1 MFRGA
6 DLCWVTCSQADVSH
20 VTEERHRSYLRAS
33 FLEVLGIAP
42 IARRLRDDAHKHVR
56 AREGVG
62 WLDNGLIGPRRPN
75 CYQGQLALWCKI
87 LGNSIVVLTLSCLIK
102 TLCGIFH
109 TLWLPQSEQCP
120 KDQAAPAI
128 GNLVANI
135 FKWWITGGPVVS
147 NRAYI
152 YQLQKNNHK
161 PLALFV
167 IHIQTVKGP
176 LRRLGLGCVNS
187 PPRPAA
193 RMRNH
198 TT

>member
-1 MFRGA
+1 M
-6 DLCWVTCSQADVSH
+6 
-20 VTEERHRSYLRAS
+20 
-33 FLEVLGIAP
+33 
-42 IARRLRDDAHKHVR
+42 R

-87 LGNSIVVLTLSCLIK
+87 LGNSIVVLTLSCPIK
-102 TLCGIFH
+102 TLCDIFH

-120 KDQAAPAI
+120 EDQAAI

-167 IHIQTVKGP
+167 IHNCKGSLKKAWP
-176 LRRLGLGCVNS
+176 GLRELDTHRGRLE
-187 PPRPAA
+187 AA